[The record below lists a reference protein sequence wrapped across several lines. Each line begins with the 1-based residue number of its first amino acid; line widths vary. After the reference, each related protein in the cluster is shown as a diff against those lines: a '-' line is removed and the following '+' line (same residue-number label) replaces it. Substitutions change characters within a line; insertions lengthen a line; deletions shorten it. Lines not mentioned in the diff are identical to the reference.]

1 MSPSTSQVP
10 NQSSDQRW
18 FDDGHAKHHVPLA
31 PAVPIDP
38 TVNTWS
44 RFGPTF
50 EAYEY
55 SGWIDESISWKTDCY
70 IGDWSPLLKARVK
83 GPEAQAFFEFIST
96 NRWPNFKPGQAKH
109 AIFCQD
115 NGCVVGEGLVLMLA
129 KDDLIFTS
137 GPGTVWLA
145 YQFQFGRKKFDA
157 TLELVSNDWF
167 LLQVQ
172 GPRSAKL
179 LNEVTAEGVQEIEFM
194 HYKELSID
202 GTKFLCLRQGVSG
215 ELGFE
220 LWGPAK
226 DARKIYS
233 SIVDAGK
240 PHNLRQLG
248 ARTKMVNHVEAAFAT
263 PAADFI
269 PAVHA
274 PSSNKELVE
283 FRRYAKSIGF
293 DFDLHVSKASG
304 SYGTD
309 PVLYHNTPFDLNWGW
324 LVNLDHDF
332 IGRDALA
339 KLKADPPRKLVTL
352 VWDKDDVADVF
363 ASLFR
368 SESYEYM
375 EMPRNL
381 LGNVVGSSVS
391 VGSQTIGYAVS
402 RCYSYWFKEMISLGI
417 VLKEHASPG
426 TEVLVKWGSEGSK
439 QKIIK
444 AIVQPAPYKED
455 KRRCKIV

>member
-1 MSPSTSQVP
+1 
-10 NQSSDQRW
+10 
-18 FDDGHAKHHVPLA
+18 
-31 PAVPIDP
+31 
-38 TVNTWS
+38 
-44 RFGPTF
+44 
-50 EAYEY
+50 
-55 SGWIDESISWKTDCY
+55 
-70 IGDWSPLLKARVK
+70 
-83 GPEAQAFFEFIST
+83 
-96 NRWPNFKPGQAKH
+96 
-109 AIFCQD
+109 
-115 NGCVVGEGLVLMLA
+115 
-129 KDDLIFTS
+129 
-137 GPGTVWLA
+137 
-145 YQFQFGRKKFDA
+145 
-157 TLELVSNDWF
+157 
-167 LLQVQ
+167 
-172 GPRSAKL
+172 
-179 LNEVTAEGVQEIEFM
+179 M

-368 SESYEYM
+368 SKSYEYM

-426 TEVLVKWGSEGSK
+426 TQVSVKWGNEGSK